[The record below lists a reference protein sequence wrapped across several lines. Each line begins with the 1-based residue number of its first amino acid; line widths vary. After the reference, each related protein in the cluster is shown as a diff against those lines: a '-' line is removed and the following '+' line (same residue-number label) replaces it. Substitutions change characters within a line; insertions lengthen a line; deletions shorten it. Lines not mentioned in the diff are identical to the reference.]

1 MADDAVVVDDLHKHF
16 GSTYALRGVSLTVP
30 AGTVCGLLGPN
41 GAGKTTAVRIVTTL
55 LRADSGRVT
64 VAGHDVTR
72 EPDQVRRSLGLAG
85 QAATVDGL
93 LTGVQ
98 NLVMIGKL
106 YHLPSKVA
114 KARADELLERFSLTD
129 AGGRIAKEY
138 SGGMRRR
145 LDLAASLVAAPPVLV
160 LDEPTTGLDPHAR
173 AETWDVIEE
182 LVRAG
187 TTLLLTTQY
196 LEEAD
201 RLADQIVVVDHGE
214 VVADG
219 TPAALKAEVGGQR
232 LEVTVVGDPAAA
244 RAVLARHGTVT
255 LRDGRLSVDAAGGAS
270 RVAEV
275 AAALADAGIEVDD
288 LGLHRPSLDEVFLR
302 LTGHAPTDTN
312 DTADSADVA
321 HTTPTSEEIP
331 V

>member
-1 MADDAVVVDDLHKHF
+1 MAEDAVVVDDLHKHF
-16 GSTYALRGVSLTVP
+16 GHTHALRGVSLTVP

-55 LRADSGRVT
+55 LRADGGRAL
-64 VAGHDVTR
+64 VAGHDVAR
-72 EPDQVRRSLGLAG
+72 EPDKVRRSLGLAG

-93 LTGVQ
+93 LTGQQ

-114 KARADELLERFSLTD
+114 KARADELLDRFSLTD
-129 AGGRIAKEY
+129 AAGRIAKEY

-201 RLADQIVVVDHGE
+201 RLADKIVVVDHGV

-232 LEVTVVGDPAAA
+232 LEVTVAGDPAAA
-244 RAVLARHGTVT
+244 RQVLARYGTVT
-255 LRDGRLSVDAAGGAS
+255 AREERLSVDATGGAS

-275 AAALADAGIEVDD
+275 ATALADAGIEVDD

-302 LTGHAPTDTN
+302 LTGHAPTEDT
-312 DTADSADVA
+312 DSTEAGL
-321 HTTPTSEEIP
+321 TEEVP
-331 V
+331 A

>member
-1 MADDAVVVDDLHKHF
+1 MAAGDAVVTEDLHKSF
-16 GSTYALRGVSLTVP
+16 GDTHALRGVSLRVP

-55 LRADSGRVT
+55 LRAD
-64 VAGHDVTR
+64 AGTASVNGFDVVR
-72 EPDQVRRSLGLAG
+72 QAPLVRRSLGLAG

-93 LTGVQ
+93 LSGRV

-106 YHLPSKVA
+106 YHLSTTVA

-129 AGGRIAKEY
+129 AADRIAKNY

-173 AETWDVIEE
+173 AETWAVIDD
-182 LVRAG
+182 LVRGG

-201 RLADQIVVVDHGE
+201 QLADQIVVVDHGT

-219 TPAALKAEVGGQR
+219 TPAQLKDEIGGRR
-232 LEVTVVGDPAAA
+232 LEVSVAKPEDLEPV
-244 RAVLARHGTVT
+244 RAVLARHGRVVV
-255 LRDGRLSVDAAGGAS
+255 DDEAMRLSIDAATGTQLITVVAS
-270 RVAEV
+270 DLDAEGVDVA
-275 AAALADAGIEVDD
+275 DI
-288 LGLHRPSLDEVFLR
+288 GLHRPSLDEVFLR
-302 LTGHAPTDTN
+302 LTGSVPGEPE
-312 DTADSADVA
+312 DVDEHERVKEMA
-321 HTTPTSEEIP
+321 
-331 V
+331 

>member
-1 MADDAVVVDDLHKHF
+1 MGATDAVVAEDLHKRF
-16 GSTYALRGVSLTVP
+16 GSTHALRGVSLRVP

-41 GAGKTTAVRIVTTL
+41 GAGKTTVVRIVTTL
-55 LRADSGRVT
+55 LRADSGTASVN
-64 VAGHDVTR
+64 GYDVMR
-72 EPDQVRRSLGLAG
+72 EPSLVRRSLGLAG

-93 LTGVQ
+93 LSGRV

-106 YHLPSKVA
+106 YHLSNKVA

-129 AGGRIAKEY
+129 AADRIAKTY

-173 AETWDVIEE
+173 AETWAVIDG
-182 LVRAG
+182 LVRGG

-201 RLADQIVVVDHGE
+201 QLADQIVVVDHGT

-219 TPAALKAEVGGQR
+219 TPAQLKDEVGGRR
-232 LEVTVVGDPAAA
+232 LEVAVTKPDDLAPV
-244 RAVLARHGTVT
+244 RAVLARHGAVTV
-255 LRDGRLSVDAAGGAS
+255 DEDAMRLSIDAPEGAKLVS
-270 RVAEV
+270 TV
-275 AAALADAGIEVDD
+275 AAALEAERIEVDD
-288 LGLHRPSLDEVFLR
+288 IGLHRPSLDEVFLR
-302 LTGHAPTDTN
+302 LTGNPPAPATEEQE
-312 DTADSADVA
+312 SA
-321 HTTPTSEEIP
+321 
-331 V
+331 

>member
-1 MADDAVVVDDLHKHF
+1 MGVTDAVVAEDLNKSF
-16 GSTYALRGVSLTVP
+16 GQTHALRGVSLRVP

-55 LRADSGRVT
+55 LRADSGSARVN
-64 VAGHDVTR
+64 GYDVVR
-72 EPDQVRRSLGLAG
+72 EAPLVRRSLGLAG

-93 LTGVQ
+93 LSGRV

-106 YHLPSKVA
+106 YHLSTKVA

-129 AGGRIAKEY
+129 AADRIAKTY

-173 AETWDVIEE
+173 AETWDVIDD
-182 LVRAG
+182 LVRGG

-201 RLADQIVVVDHGE
+201 QLADQIVVVDHGT

-219 TPAALKAEVGGQR
+219 TPAQLKDEVGGRR
-232 LEVTVVGDPAAA
+232 LEVSVTKPDDLEPV
-244 RAVLARHGTVT
+244 RAVLARHGEVNVDT
-255 LRDGRLSVDAAGGAS
+255 DAMRLSIDAREGA
-270 RVAEV
+270 RLVGTV
-275 AAALADAGIEVDD
+275 AAALEAESLEVDD
-288 LGLHRPSLDEVFLR
+288 IGLHRPSLDEVFLR
-302 LTGHAPTDTN
+302 LTGSPTITTDERE
-312 DTADSADVA
+312 SA
-321 HTTPTSEEIP
+321 
-331 V
+331 